1 MGKILV
7 TGATGNIGSQL
18 VQRLKEKNLE
28 VIAGVSSLSKA
39 GRFSKQSIDTAIL
52 NFAQPDSLES
62 AFDGVD
68 RLFLL
73 LPLVEAMVDWGPRV
87 IEAAKKAGVRFVLRS
102 SGMGAD
108 PDTPYELG
116 KTHGLIDQALMASGL
131 AYTIVRPN
139 SFMQNYINYFGGMI
153 KDQQSIFL
161 PQGQGRISLIDV
173 RDIAAVDAEI
183 LAAPEKH
190 WEKTYDLTGPEPLNN
205 EEIARILSRVI
216 GKPITYMDIDEA
228 VARQGLAQM
237 GMPEWNI
244 RLMESL
250 NRRIKLGMT
259 AEVTHWV
266 RMIAGRPPTTFEQ
279 FARDHGEAWKR

>member
-18 VQRLKEKNLE
+18 VLRLKEKSLE

-39 GRFSKQSIDTAIL
+39 GRFSKQGTDSAIL
-52 NFAQPDSLES
+52 NFAQPETLET

-68 RLFLL
+68 KLFLL
-73 LPLVEAMVDWGPRV
+73 LPLLEPMGDWGLRV
-87 IEAAKKAGVRFVLRS
+87 IEAAQKAGVQFILRS
-102 SGMGAD
+102 SGLGAGWPTD
-108 PDTPYELG
+108 FELG
-116 KTHGLIDQALMASGL
+116 QVHGRIDQALMASGL

-139 SFMQNYINYFGGMI
+139 SFMQNYIHFFGGMI
-153 KDQQSIFL
+153 KDQHSIFL

-183 LAAPEKH
+183 LASPEKH
-190 WEKTYDLTGPEPLNN
+190 LQKTYDLTGPEALNN

-216 GKPITYMDIDEA
+216 GKPITYVDIDEPT
-228 VARQGLAQM
+228 ARQGLAQM

-244 RLMESL
+244 RLMEGL

-259 AEVTHWV
+259 AEVTHGV
-266 RMIAGRPPTTFEQ
+266 RTIAGRQPTTFEQ
-279 FARDHGEAWKR
+279 FARDHGDAWK

>member
-18 VQRLKEKNLE
+18 VLRLKENNLE

-39 GRFSKQSIDTAIL
+39 GRFSKQSVDTAIL
-52 NFAQPDSLES
+52 NFAQPDSLKT

-73 LPLVEAMVDWGPRV
+73 LPLVEPMGDWGPRV
-87 IEAAKKAGVRFVLRS
+87 IAAAKKAGVQFILRS
-102 SGMGAD
+102 SGLGAGLQTD
-108 PDTPYELG
+108 FELG
-116 KTHGLIDQALMASGL
+116 QVHGRIDQALMDSGL
-131 AYTIVRPN
+131 SYTIVRPN
-139 SFMQNYINYFGGMI
+139 SFMQNYLNYFGGMI

-183 LAAPEKH
+183 LASPEKH
-190 WEKTYDLTGPEPLNN
+190 LEKTYDLTGPEALNN
-205 EEIARILSRVI
+205 EDIALILSRVI
-216 GKPITYMDIDEA
+216 GKPITYVDIDEPT
-228 VARQGLAQM
+228 ARQGLAQM

-259 AEVTHWV
+259 AETTHWV
-266 RMIAGRPPTTFEQ
+266 RMVAGRPPTTFEE
-279 FARDHGEAWKR
+279 FARDHGDGWK

>member
-7 TGATGNIGSQL
+7 SGATGNIGSQL
-18 VQRLKEKNLE
+18 VLRLKERNLE

-39 GRFSKQSIDTAIL
+39 GRFSKQSVDTAIL
-52 NFAQPDSLES
+52 NFGQPDSLET

-73 LPLVEAMVDWGPRV
+73 LPLVEPMGDWGLRV
-87 IEAAKKAGVRFVLRS
+87 IAAAKKAGVQFILRS
-102 SGMGAD
+102 SSLGAEPQTD
-108 PDTPYELG
+108 FELG
-116 KTHGLIDQALMASGL
+116 QVHGRIDQALRTSGL

-183 LAAPEKH
+183 LAFPENH
-190 WEKTYDLTGPEPLNN
+190 LEKSYDLTGPEALSN
-205 EEIARILSRVI
+205 EEIGRILSQVI
-216 GKPITYMDIDEA
+216 EKPITYVDIDEGT
-228 VARQGLAQM
+228 ARQGMTQM

-259 AEVTHWV
+259 AETTLWV
-266 RMIAGRPPTTFEQ
+266 RTISGRLPTTFEQ
-279 FARDHGEAWKR
+279 FAQDHADAWK